1 MEKENISEKDG
12 FPGKPTSVWLDTTPE
27 TDYPSLTESDS
38 GQAGMTNGVDVC
50 VVGGGIAGLMTAY
63 LLTGTGYKVTVI
75 EAGRIVE
82 DVTAYTTAKITSQHG
97 YIYRHLIR
105 NFGETKAKMYAD
117 ANQAGLKKIV
127 SIILNNNID
136 CNLEKQPAYL
146 YTEKYRNIDKLKKEA
161 RSAQRL
167 GLPATYTEDT
177 PFDFIKGAVRF
188 DSQAQFHP
196 RKFLLFLAREIAK
209 KGYIFENTRALDI
222 KDGSVIT
229 DKGEVKAR
237 HIVVATHF
245 PFIDKSRFFTKLFP
259 HRSYILAVEAGNIP
273 EGMYFGI
280 DGDRNTMRRFEN
292 GGKKYLLVGAG
303 GEKAGEDADTL
314 KYYERVKYYTE
325 ARFKTRSIDY
335 HWFTQDNRTADRVP
349 YIGKMPKMENVYV
362 ATGFGGWGM
371 TSSAVSAM
379 IITDMISG
387 RVNPWVSVFDPARK
401 DYLYQAK
408 TIIGESSKLASH
420 LLSRHLKKHHFDLP
434 TGFEAGEGKIIKVK
448 GKKVAVY
455 KDKDSRIY
463 AVSPICTHMGCTV
476 NWNGMEK
483 TWDCPCHGS
492 RYNYD
497 GKVIHG
503 PAQKDLKKE
512 DI

>member
-1 MEKENISEKDG
+1 MERENIGEKDG
-12 FPGKPTSVWLDTTPE
+12 FEGKPTSLWLDTTPKTGFE
-27 TDYPSLTESDS
+27 TLKGEMS
-38 GQAGMTNGVDVC
+38 VDVC
-50 VVGGGIAGLMTAY
+50 VVGGGIAGLLTAY
-63 LLTGTGYKVTVI
+63 LLTEKGFRVAVL

-97 YIYRHLIR
+97 YIYRYLIR

-127 SIILNNNID
+127 SIVLNNKVD
-136 CNLEKQPAYL
+136 CHLEKQPSFL
-146 YTEKYRNIDKLKKEA
+146 YTEKYRNIEKLKKEA
-161 RSAQRL
+161 RAAERL
-167 GLPATYTEDT
+167 GLPASYTEHA
-177 PFDFIKGAVRF
+177 PLDFIKGAVRF

-196 RKFLLFLAREIAK
+196 RKFLLFLAKEISK
-209 KGYIFENTRALDI
+209 KGSIFENTRALDI
-222 KDGSVIT
+222 KESSVIT
-229 DKGEVKAR
+229 DRGTVSAK

-245 PFIDKSRFFTKLFP
+245 PFIDKNRFYAKLFP
-259 HRSYILAVEAGNIP
+259 HRSYILGIEAKGSTP
-273 EGMYFGI
+273 EGMYFSI
-280 DGDRNTMRRFEN
+280 DGDRNTIRHV
-292 GGKKYLLVGAG
+292 GVGDKKYLLIGAG

-314 KYYERVKYYTE
+314 KYYKRVRYYAE
-325 ARFKTRSIDY
+325 ARFKVKSVDY
-335 HWFTQDNRTADRVP
+335 HWFTQDNRTSDRVP

-408 TIIGESSKLASH
+408 TLIGESSKLASH
-420 LLSRHLKKHHFDLP
+420 LLARRLKKHSFDLP

-455 KDKDSRIY
+455 KDKDGKIY
-463 AVSPICTHMGCTV
+463 AMSPICTHMGCTV
-476 NWNGMEK
+476 NWNGTEK

-497 GKVIHG
+497 GQVIHG

-512 DI
+512 EI